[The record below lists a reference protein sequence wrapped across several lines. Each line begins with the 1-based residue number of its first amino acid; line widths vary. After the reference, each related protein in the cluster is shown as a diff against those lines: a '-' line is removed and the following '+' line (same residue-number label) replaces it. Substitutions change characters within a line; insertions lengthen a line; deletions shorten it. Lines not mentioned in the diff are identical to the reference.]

1 MATTTKKPMKSETPI
16 LEPKTEMPAFEPIP
30 VTAQPANVTQIFDAA
45 SAPVREM
52 QENVRKVAEKG
63 VEETR
68 AAYAR
73 VKAAAEEA
81 TGSLETSYS
90 TASKGIVEFNTKAL
104 EAVRTN
110 TEATFDFINALFNVK
125 SVSEAV
131 TLQSE
136 HARKQYEAL
145 SSQTKDLANL
155 AQKVATD
162 AAEPIKATVART
174 FSVAR

>member
-1 MATTTKKPMKSETPI
+1 MATTTKKPMKTDSQV
-16 LEPKTEMPAFEPIP
+16 LEGAPAAAPESTATEMYE
-30 VTAQPANVTQIFDAA
+30 AA
-45 SAPVREM
+45 SAPVRDM
-52 QENVRKVAEKG
+52 QENVRKATERG

-81 TGSLETSYS
+81 TGSLETSYT

-104 EAVRTN
+104 DAMRAN
-110 TEATFDFINALFNVK
+110 TDAAFDLMKALFSVK
-125 SVSEAV
+125 SVSEAI

-136 HARKQYEAL
+136 HARKQYEAM
-145 SSQTKDLANL
+145 SFQAKELANL

-162 AAEPIKATVART
+162 AAEPIKTTVART

>member
-1 MATTTKKPMKSETPI
+1 MATTTKKPMKSDSPV
-16 LEPKTEMPAFEPIP
+16 LEAAPVAVPEAAATEMYE
-30 VTAQPANVTQIFDAA
+30 AA
-45 SAPVREM
+45 SAPVRDL
-52 QENVRKVAEKG
+52 QENVRKATERG

-104 EAVRTN
+104 DAMRAN
-110 TEATFDFINALFNVK
+110 TDAAFELMKALFSVK
-125 SVSEAV
+125 SVSEAI

-136 HARKQYEAL
+136 HARKQYEAM
-145 SSQTKDLANL
+145 SFQAKELANL

-162 AAEPIKATVART
+162 AAEPIKTTVART
-174 FSVAR
+174 FSAAR